1 MSNAVTP
8 DRQHAVHECPTLRW
22 RLPRLWPW
30 VLAALILLFAAHL
43 LAGVYLVPGIVRSQA
58 TSWVKTNLDKPIAL
72 GEIKFNP
79 LTFTLDIDA
88 IALPD
93 AQRPTV
99 AVGHL
104 RVGFSILSL
113 FQSAYRFTEVTLDR
127 PFIRAVMRPD
137 GSLNL
142 VELEPRIHSKGPNPA
157 VKITTLTVN

>member
-1 MSNAVTP
+1 MNA
-8 DRQHAVHECPTLRW
+8 LRW
-22 RLPRLWPW
+22 RIPRLWPW
-30 VLAALILLFAAHL
+30 VLAALILLFAAYT
-43 LAGVYLVPGIVRSQA
+43 LAGFYLVTGLVRSQA

-93 AQRPTV
+93 AQSPMG

-113 FQSAYRFTEVTLDR
+113 FQSALSLYGGNAGPALHPRRHAARWIAR
-127 PFIRAVMRPD
+127 PGRA
-137 GSLNL
+137 
-142 VELEPRIHSKGPNPA
+142 
-157 VKITTLTVN
+157 